1 MKQTTIKLLF
11 CAGLLSATAACTTD
25 HAAEDPTPQG
35 KRTQMS
41 FTATS
46 AETRTVLTDQNTVH
60 WKAGDKITV
69 FTQDNEGKL
78 HPESDFSTA
87 ESGPT
92 VTFTGEATADAAKY
106 FALYPASTYNGTINR
121 TEIILKMLDIQTATA
136 GSFDPAA
143 NISFAESADGKT
155 FRFENLCGLVKFSRP
170 TSSDREIIKATLH
183 GNNGETLTATG
194 IQFPGKKLDSENGK
208 DKIVLEGEIGTGK
221 DYYFVVNPVELT
233 NGFYITFLDKDGT
246 EYSVTGTQ
254 PASIKAGHIL
264 NLGVLNLQAVEKDFD
279 YDFESNTFTV
289 YTETGL
295 RNWAEAVRMESAEI
309 DGKPVDMT
317 ATNCILGADIT
328 LTKDW
333 ESVGYGSFNETGLA
347 YTGTFDGKG
356 YTISGLKLT
365 EATPGTFKEAPYAGF
380 FGRLNGATVRN
391 VTFDSPSIT
400 DGSAGVIA
408 GYAENTEIEHCHA
421 RNATVTGKSEANRTV
436 HDTGGLVADAGAG
449 VSISSSTV
457 TGTITSQKVTA
468 TGNIQNCSGPVGG
481 IVGRAKAE
489 ITISGCHFDG
499 KLTSEYSTK
508 SNYCYAG
515 GIIGAIETGSGS
527 GSIEGCTA
535 NVTVKANKYAG
546 GIIGYAR
553 VAVSVAGSAS
563 SGTLTCDDYCGGLVG
578 SYRNE
583 TTGSYSTCRSTS
595 AQAGGLFGYYQ
606 GAAYHNVTACFTD
619 NTEIDAV
626 GGFSDATLDAETAN
640 TALRVDNIAGKK
652 DEMNGAIT
660 ATGWQFEEN
669 DGTIVVGSETFELNT
684 QAFPLKP
691 VKAN

>member
-25 HAAEDPTPQG
+25 PASEEPTPQG

-46 AETRTVLTDQNTVH
+46 AETRTELTDQNAVH

-106 FALYPASTYNGTINR
+106 FALYPASTYNGTFNR
-121 TEIILKMLDIQTATA
+121 TEIILKMPDIQTATA
-136 GSFDPAA
+136 GTFDPAA
-143 NISFAESADGKT
+143 NISLAESADGKT

-170 TSSDREIIKATLH
+170 TSSDREIVKATLH

-194 IQFPGKKLDSENGK
+194 IKFPGRILDSKNGK

-221 DYYFVVNPVELT
+221 DYYFVVSPVELT
-233 NGFYITFLDKDGT
+233 KGFYITFLDKDGT
-246 EYSVTGTQ
+246 EYSVKGTK

-264 NLGVLNLQAVEKDFD
+264 NLGELNLEVVKTDFD
-279 YDFESNTFTV
+279 YDFENNTFTV
-289 YTETGL
+289 YTEIGL
-295 RNWAEAVRMESAEI
+295 RNWAEAVRMESTEI
-309 DGKPVDMT
+309 DGNTVDMT

-328 LTKDW
+328 LTKEW

-365 EATPGTFKEAPYAGF
+365 KATRAYSGEAPYAGF
-380 FGRLNGATVRN
+380 FGRLKGAIVRN
-391 VTFDSPSIT
+391 VTFDKPSVT

-408 GYAENTEIEHCHA
+408 GYAENSTIENCHA
-421 RNATVTGKSEANRTV
+421 RNATVTGKSEATRTV
-436 HDTGGLVADAGAG
+436 HDTGGLVADTGAG
-449 VSISSSTV
+449 VSISNCTV

-468 TGNIQNCSGPVGG
+468 TTGNVQNCSGPVGG

-499 KLTSEYSTK
+499 KLTSEYSEK
-508 SNYCYAG
+508 SNSCYAG
-515 GIIGAIETGSGS
+515 GIIGVIETGS

-535 NVTVKANKYAG
+535 NVTVTANSYAG
-546 GIIGYAR
+546 GMLGYAR
-553 VAVSVAGSAS
+553 VTVTVAGSAS
-563 SGTLTCDDYCGGLVG
+563 SGTLTCDKFCGGLVG
-578 SYRNE
+578 YYPINIH
-583 TTGSYSTCRSTS
+583 GSYSTCQSTS
-595 AQAGGLFGYYQ
+595 AQAGGLFGSYVESRYD
-606 GAAYHNVTACFTD
+606 VEACFTN
-619 NTEIDAV
+619 NTEIDAIAV
-626 GGFSDATLDAETAN
+626 MSSGWTADEAN
-640 TALRVDNIAGKK
+640 AALRVDNIADKK
-652 DEMNGAIT
+652 DEMNGAIA
-660 ATGWQFEEN
+660 ATGWQFVEN
-669 DGTIVVGSETFELNT
+669 DGTITVGSETFALDRT
-684 QAFPLKP
+684 AFPLKP

>member
-11 CAGLLSATAACTTD
+11 CAGLLFAAAACTTD
-25 HAAEDPTPQG
+25 PAAEEPTPQG
-35 KRTQMS
+35 KPTQMS

-46 AETRTVLTDQNTVH
+46 AETRTELTDQNAVH
-60 WKAGDKITV
+60 WKAGDEITV
-69 FTQDNEGKL
+69 FTQDNGGKL
-78 HPESDFSTA
+78 HPESNFSTA
-87 ESGPT
+87 ESGPA

-106 FALYPASTYNGTINR
+106 FALYPASAYNGTLNS
-121 TEIILKMLDIQTATA
+121 TEIILRMPDIQTATA
-136 GSFDPAA
+136 GTFDPAA
-143 NISFAESADGKT
+143 NISLAESTDGKT
-155 FRFENLCGLVKFSRP
+155 LRFENLCGLVKFSRP
-170 TSSDREIIKATLH
+170 TSSDREIVKATLH

-194 IQFPGKKLDSENGK
+194 IQFPGKKLDFENGK

-221 DYYFVVNPVELT
+221 AYYFVVNPVELT
-233 NGFYITFLDKDGT
+233 KGFYITFLDKNGT

-295 RNWAEAVRMESAEI
+295 RNWAEAVRMESTEI

-347 YTGTFDGKG
+347 YTGTFDGKDH
-356 YTISGLKLT
+356 TISGLKLT
-365 EATPGTFKEAPYAGF
+365 KATRAYSGEAPYAGF
-380 FGRLNGATVRN
+380 FGRLKGATVRN
-391 VTFDSPSIT
+391 VTFDSPSVT

-408 GYAENTEIEHCHA
+408 GYAENTEIANCHA
-421 RNATVTGKSEANRTV
+421 RKATVTGKSEATRTA
-436 HDTGGLVADAGAG
+436 HDTGGLVADTGAG
-449 VSISSSTV
+449 VSISNCTV

-468 TGNIQNCSGPVGG
+468 TIGNIPNCSGPVGG

-499 KLTSEYSTK
+499 KLTSEYSTN
-508 SNYCYAG
+508 SNSCYAG
-515 GIIGAIETGSGS
+515 GIIGVIETGS

-535 NVTVKANKYAG
+535 NVTVKANSYAG
-546 GIIGYAR
+546 GILGYAR
-553 VAVSVAGSAS
+553 VTVTVAGSAS
-563 SGTLTCDDYCGGLVG
+563 SGTLTCDKFCGGLVG
-578 SYRNE
+578 YYPINIH
-583 TTGSYSTCRSTS
+583 GSYSTCQSTS
-595 AQAGGLFGYYQ
+595 AQAGGLFGSYVESRYD
-606 GAAYHNVTACFTD
+606 VEACFTN
-619 NTEIDAV
+619 NTAIDAIGV
-626 GGFSDATLDAETAN
+626 ISSGWTADEAN
-640 TALRVDNIAGKK
+640 AALRVDNIADKK
-652 DEMNGAIT
+652 NEMNGAIS
-660 ATGWQFEEN
+660 AAGWQFVEN

-691 VKAN
+691 VKM

>member
-25 HAAEDPTPQG
+25 PASEEPTPQG

-46 AETRTVLTDQNTVH
+46 AETRTELTDQNAVH

-121 TEIILKMLDIQTATA
+121 TEIILKMPDIQTATA
-136 GSFDPAA
+136 GTFDPSA
-143 NISFAESADGKT
+143 NISLAESADGKT

-170 TSSDREIIKATLH
+170 TSSDREIVKATLH

-208 DKIVLEGEIGTGK
+208 DKIVLEGEIGTGT
-221 DYYFVVNPVELT
+221 DYYFVVRPVELS
-233 NGFYITFLDKDGT
+233 NGFYITFLDKDGK
-246 EYSVTGTQ
+246 EYSVTGTT

-264 NLGVLNLQAVEKDFD
+264 NLGVLDLQAVEKDFD
-279 YDFESNTFTV
+279 YNFESNTFTV
-289 YTETGL
+289 YTEIGL
-295 RNWAEAVRMESAEI
+295 RNWAEAVRMKFTEI
-309 DGKPVDMT
+309 NDQTVDMT

-356 YTISGLKLT
+356 YTISGLRLT
-365 EATPGTFKEAPYAGF
+365 KATSVYRQASYAGF
-380 FGRLNGATVRN
+380 FGRLKGATVRN
-391 VTFDSPSIT
+391 VTFDSPSVT
-400 DGSAGVIA
+400 DGAAGVIA
-408 GYAENTEIEHCHA
+408 GYAENTEIENCHA
-421 RNATVTGKSEANRTV
+421 RNATVTGKSEAEKSV
-436 HDTGGLVADAGAG
+436 HNTGGLVADAGEG
-449 VSISSSTV
+449 VSISNCTV

-499 KLTSEYSTK
+499 SLTSEYSSK

-515 GIIGAIETGSGS
+515 GIVGDMQSGS

-535 NVTVKANKYAG
+535 NVTVNSKHYNG
-546 GIIGYAR
+546 GITGYVR
-553 VAVSVAGSAS
+553 TTVTIDGCAS
-563 SGTLTCDDYCGGLVG
+563 SGTLTCDQYCGGLVG
-578 SYRNE
+578 YYPANIH
-583 TTGSYSTCRSTS
+583 GSYSTCQSKS
-595 AQAGGLFGYYQ
+595 AQAGSLFGFYEASYYD
-606 GAAYHNVTACFTD
+606 VEACFTN
-619 NTEIDAV
+619 NTAIDAIGV
-626 GGFSDATLDAETAN
+626 IRSGWTADEANATMQ
-640 TALRVDNIAGKK
+640 VDNIAGKK
-652 DEMNGAIT
+652 DEMNGAIA
-660 ATGWQFEEN
+660 ATGWQFVEN
-669 DGTIVVGSETFELNT
+669 DGTIVVGSKTFELDRT
-684 QAFPLKP
+684 AFPLKP